1 MGRVSSLGDIAR
13 RLGLLALGLGAS
25 LLLAVL
31 LGPAP
36 LGPGRVLDV
45 LQGGGDSG
53 ARTIVLDIRAPR
65 AVLAALVGAGLSV
78 AGAALQAL
86 LRNPL
91 AEPYVLG
98 VSGGAAVGAVAAVV
112 LGWAALGAWVLPV
125 AAFVGA
131 AAAVFGVLRVAAR
144 SGAGLDTR
152 VLLLAGVVAGAFFNA
167 LIMLLLTFGS
177 AETFR
182 SAVTWMMG
190 SLAGSDWG
198 SVGLLALWLA
208 PAVALLLA
216 LARPL
221 DLLSVGEESAL
232 FLGVRVETLKRVVYL
247 AASLL
252 VAASV
257 AVSGAI
263 GFVGLIVPHAVRLAW
278 GSAHR
283 RLLPASLLAGALFL
297 VLMDTAARTVA
308 APAEI
313 PVGVLTALVGVPL
326 FVALLVRRGGSARL
340 AGGAG
345 GGS

>member
-1 MGRVSSLGDIAR
+1 MGETTR
-13 RLGLLALGLGAS
+13 RLGLLTLALAAAA
-25 LLLAVL
+25 LLAVG

-36 LGPGRVLDV
+36 LDFRQVLDV
-45 LQGGGDSG
+45 LLGGGDRG

-65 AVLAALVGAGLSV
+65 AVLAALVGGALSV
-78 AGAALQAL
+78 AGAVLQAL

-112 LGWAALGAWVLPV
+112 LGWAALGAWVLP
-125 AAFVGA
+125 AAALVGA
-131 AAAVFGVLRVAAR
+131 AGAVFGVLRVAAR
-144 SGAGLDTR
+144 GGAGMDTR

-190 SLAGSDWG
+190 SLSGSDWR
-198 SVGLLALWLA
+198 SVGLLAVWLA
-208 PAVALLLA
+208 PAVGLLLA

-221 DLLSVGEESAL
+221 DLLSVGEESAR
-232 FLGVRVETLKRVVYL
+232 FLGVRVEGLKRIVYL

-297 VLMDTAARTVA
+297 VLADTAARTVA

-326 FVALLVRRGGSARL
+326 FVVLLVRRGGSPRM
-340 AGGAG
+340 AG
-345 GGS
+345 GGGPP